1 MYESSTD
8 ENIKPNPV
16 GEDEKSHKLDIEP
29 PIYENVNRK
38 EKTDGKSGL
47 FYSLY

>member
-8 ENIKPNPV
+8 ENIKP
-16 GEDEKSHKLDIEP
+16 EDDKSHKLDIEP
-29 PIYENVNRK
+29 PIYENINRK